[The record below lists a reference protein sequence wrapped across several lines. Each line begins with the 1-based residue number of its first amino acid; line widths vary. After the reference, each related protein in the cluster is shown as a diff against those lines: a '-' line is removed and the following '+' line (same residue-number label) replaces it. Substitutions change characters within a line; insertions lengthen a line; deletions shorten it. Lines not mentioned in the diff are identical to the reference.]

1 MNKELIANLLTK
13 SDFRGV
19 LMYRANFI
27 GRRCYILPEPFT
39 VFSGL
44 TGAISASTF
53 KGDVNERRLDSWRQM
68 QVQTFGTVDKA
79 DANLD
84 SLAAFGTSVHEAI
97 VEVWQEQSYN
107 FDTERM
113 REYFMESDKKL
124 GIPHSEGVVNQKVF
138 EFHKAVASLMQ
149 FFHEEV
155 QEVLAVECMSM
166 LPEYFLA
173 TPIDLVCTLKNG
185 KRVSLNIKTSS
196 QINDH
201 HLNQAAMERE
211 MWNVTYPDY
220 QVEQSGIIRPKDWKI
235 DKVPTYDLKLMKA
248 DECDERVKKMKMK
261 LFACLQDE
269 DSTYTNF
276 NKQTR
281 IFEGKIK
288 LGEAPKIV
296 TKTIEQAFMESQ
308 EITVQ

>member
-1 MNKELIANLLTK
+1 MNSELIQNLLT
-13 SDFRGV
+13 SSTFRGV
-19 LMYRANFI
+19 TMHRANFI

-44 TGAISASTF
+44 TSAISASTF

-138 EFHKAVASLMQ
+138 EFHKAVAALMQ

-155 QEVLAVECMSM
+155 TDVLAVECMTM
-166 LPEYFLA
+166 LPQYFIS
-173 TPIDLVCTLKNG
+173 TPVDLVCTLKNG
-185 KRVSLNIKTSS
+185 KRVALNIKTSS
-196 QINDH
+196 AINDH
-201 HLNQAAMERE
+201 HLNQASMEYE
-211 MWNVTYPDY
+211 MWNATYPDFA
-220 QVEQSGIIRPKDWKI
+220 VEMAGIIRPKDWKI
-235 DKVPTYDLKLMKA
+235 DKTPTYDLKLMKP
-248 DECDERVKKMKMK
+248 DECRERAIKVQSKMM
-261 LFACLQDE
+261 ACLMDS
-269 DSTYTNF
+269 DSTYANF

-281 IFEGKIK
+281 IFTGKIK

-296 TKTIEQAFMESQ
+296 TKTIEEAFIESQ
-308 EITVQ
+308 AINV